1 MIVDTDAIRRKFERN
16 LNYYEAYHKSYYEG
30 FRQGMQEG
38 YQIGVCNFMM
48 KTEKNLRDAGIS
60 EDMIQKMM
68 DFLSKKYLRPLT
80 EQEVKK
86 YYHEKFRNC
95 DVENLGRN

>member
-1 MIVDTDAIRRKFERN
+1 MLSNLVDNFRASQSK
-16 LNYYEAYHKSYYEG
+16 YY
-30 FRQGMQEG
+30 
-38 YQIGVCNFMM
+38 
-48 KTEKNLRDAGIS
+48 
-60 EDMIQKMM
+60 
-68 DFLSKKYLRPLT
+68 